1 MSQKQIQ
8 SSDSTCI
15 SSNDQQQQIQ
25 YQRNNKKNLT
35 GPITKKKIYSM
46 DFDLK
51 TKRKTVKENTLLNP
65 MNNLKTRSKKN
76 KSVRF
81 KGNGSINQM
90 VEIVNVESYKEYNI
104 DLAFN
109 KHHYKDNATA
119 TCSCL
124 II

>member
-15 SSNDQQQQIQ
+15 SSTDQQQIQ
-25 YQRNNKKNLT
+25 YQRSNKKNLT
-35 GPITKKKIYSM
+35 GPITKKKTYSM

-51 TKRKTVKENTLLNP
+51 TKRKNVRENTLINS
-65 MNNLKTRSKKN
+65 MNNLKTRNKKK

-81 KGNGSINQM
+81 KGNGLINQM
-90 VEIVNVESYKEYNI
+90 VEIVNVESYKEYNL

-109 KHHYKDNATA
+109 KHHYQDNANA

-124 II
+124 LI

>member
-15 SSNDQQQQIQ
+15 SSTDQQQIQ
-25 YQRNNKKNLT
+25 YQRSNKKNFT
-35 GPITKKKIYSM
+35 GPITKKKTYSM

-51 TKRKTVKENTLLNP
+51 TKRKNVRENTLINS
-65 MNNLKTRSKKN
+65 MNNLKTRNKKK

-90 VEIVNVESYKEYNI
+90 VEIVNVESYKEYNL

-109 KHHYKDNATA
+109 KHHYQDNANT

-124 II
+124 LI